1 MPAHVAR
8 ARACGVLKFIRS
20 GFSVSK
26 EVSCTPGE
34 PGEAV
39 LFEMHGEEPA
49 TTAASTIGLS
59 AVTGAAANRRETNL
73 LADDSE
79 PAEVP
84 SLERGLVDTRRSA
97 GSLDV
102 CFSSSIF

>member
-34 PGEAV
+34 AV

-59 AVTGAAANRRETNL
+59 AVTGAAASRRETNL